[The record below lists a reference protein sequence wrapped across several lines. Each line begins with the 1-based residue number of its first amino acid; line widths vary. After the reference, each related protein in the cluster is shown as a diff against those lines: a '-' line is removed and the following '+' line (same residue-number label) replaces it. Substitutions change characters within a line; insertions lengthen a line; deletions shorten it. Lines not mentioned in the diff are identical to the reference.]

1 MWVTALVLGLTIGVV
16 VVLVQRDGSTTA
28 GSVHPGKLAAAAV
41 FSPGLAAPVGR
52 VSGTAG
58 PVDWVLARSGQ
69 VSLLYF
75 GYTHCPDICP
85 LNMASVSEALAR
97 LPLRDRSRVRVVFAT
112 VDPARDT
119 CSVLRAWLAKFD
131 SAFLGAVP
139 TAAQLRGALGRMDL
153 PLPQKEPDGATYGMS
168 HIGGV
173 FVFTPDGLAHAMFS
187 AGDSPGAIAHDL
199 KVLLGGWK
207 DSYS

>member
-1 MWVTALVLGLTIGVV
+1 MWVAALVLGLAIGVV

-28 GSVHPGKLAAAAV
+28 GSAHPGKLAAAAV
-41 FSPGLAAPVGR
+41 FSPGLVAPVGR
-52 VSGTAG
+52 ISGTAG
-58 PVDWVLARSGQ
+58 PVDWVSARSGQ

-97 LPLRDRSRVRVVFAT
+97 LPRTAFAAASGGVRDGRS
-112 VDPARDT
+112 ARDT
-119 CSVLRAWLAKFD
+119 RPVLRAWLAKFD
-131 SAFLGAVP
+131 SAYLGAVP
-139 TAAQLRGALGRMDL
+139 TAAQLRGALGPMDL

-187 AGDSPGAIAHDL
+187 VGDSPGAIAHDL
-199 KVLLGGWK
+199 RVLLGGWK